1 MRAAHAL
8 MILKLMGYDKA
19 RNYDGSFGEWSRQED
34 TQVER

>member
-19 RNYDGSFGEWSRQED
+19 KNFDGSFGEWSQQAD
-34 TQVER
+34 TLIEK